1 MIRVIEPAEPTIIL
15 GIEAFEECM
24 RQSEVLGKW
33 EAWKQFNFEP
43 FKGAFQPMLDMVYQD
58 ELDSLQPYVEAM
70 DFNASLA
77 NARMFIESDGE
88 NQVRQALRRAMNAL
102 PSEEPF
108 PVYLIVGLGHANGMA
123 LPASEPYIFMGLEQK
138 PCPQGIQ
145 GLVAHEYNHL
155 YRVQRFY
162 RNADPASFRVSNLT
176 VGEFTITEG
185 LATVFPLVL
194 SQIEIT
200 PQRIA
205 ECLPALG
212 DPAEVVTRESAMRAD
227 VLAHW
232 NEPANR
238 EMIVRFIESGVSY
251 YVGAQMIA
259 QLLEAGYD
267 ICGLTRLSTEKL
279 SEMVRLA

>member
-15 GIEAFEECM
+15 GVEAFEECT
-24 RQSEVLGKW
+24 RQSETLGKW

-43 FKGAFQPMLDMVYQD
+43 FKGAFQPMLDVVYQD
-58 ELDSLQPYVEAM
+58 ELESLKPFVEAM

-77 NARMFIESDGE
+77 NAQLFIATGGE
-88 NQVRQALRRAMNAL
+88 NRVRHALHRAMNAL

-108 PVYLIVGLGHANGMA
+108 PVYLLVGLGHTNGMA
-123 LPASEPYIFMGLEQK
+123 LPGHEPYIYMGLEQT
-138 PCPQGIQ
+138 PCPQGIE

-155 YRVQRFY
+155 YRVQRFHQRY
-162 RNADPASFRVSNLT
+162 SAESFCLENLT

-194 SQIEIT
+194 SEIEIT
-200 PQRIA
+200 PRRIA

-212 DPAEVVTRESAMRAD
+212 DPAEVATREDAMRAD

-232 NEPANR
+232 NEPASR
-238 EMIVRFIESGVSY
+238 EMIVRFVESGVSY
-251 YVGAQMIA
+251 FAGAVMMSR
-259 QLLEAGYD
+259 LLEAGYD
-267 ICGLTRLSTEKL
+267 ICGLTRLSTERL
-279 SEMVRLA
+279 SEMVRLD

>member
-1 MIRVIEPAEPTIIL
+1 MMRVIELAEPTIIL
-15 GIEAFEECM
+15 GIEAFEECV

-43 FKGAFQPMLDMVYQD
+43 FKDAFQPMLDIVYQD
-58 ELDSLQPYVEAM
+58 ELASLKPHVEAM
-70 DFNASLA
+70 DFGAALA
-77 NARMFIESDGE
+77 NAQSFIASDGV
-88 NQVRQALRRAMNAL
+88 NRVRQALHRAMNAL

-108 PVYLIVGLGHANGMA
+108 PVYLVVGLGHANGMA
-123 LPASEPYIFMGLEQK
+123 LPANQPYIFMGLEQK
-138 PCPQGIQ
+138 ACLQGVE

-155 YRVQRFY
+155 YRVQRFHRRY
-162 RNADPASFRVSNLT
+162 DTESFNLTNLT

-185 LATVFPLVL
+185 LATVFPLGL
-194 SQIEIT
+194 SQMAIT

-212 DPAEVVTRESAMRAD
+212 DPAQAITQESAMRAD

-232 NEPANR
+232 NDPASR
-238 EMIVRFIESGVSY
+238 DMIVRFIESGVSY
-251 YVGAQMIA
+251 FVGGLMIDR
-259 QLLEAGYD
+259 LLKAGYD

-279 SEMVRLA
+279 SEMVTG